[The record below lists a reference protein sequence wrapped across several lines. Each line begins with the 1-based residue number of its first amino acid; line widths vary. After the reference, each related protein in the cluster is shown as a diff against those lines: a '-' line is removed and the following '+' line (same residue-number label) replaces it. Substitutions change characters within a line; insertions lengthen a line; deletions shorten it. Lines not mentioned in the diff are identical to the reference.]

1 MSNLKALPGGERP
14 RERMMANGPEGL
26 SDAELIAVLLGS
38 GNRQQSVFDMAGNLL
53 EMYGGIH
60 GIGRASGAALAKLE
74 GLGHARACAIG
85 AAFELG
91 RRATGHRPRLG
102 QRLGQASDVWTHLRA
117 RLCHKPVEEFWA
129 LGLDVRH
136 RVRFE
141 SCLARGCLTGVEVHP
156 RDIFRVLI
164 QQGVAAVI
172 FCHNHPSGDPCPSRE
187 DIDLTHRLREVG
199 QLCGISV
206 LDHVVVAQE
215 GYVSIAERGWE

>member
-1 MSNLKALPGGERP
+1 MPNLKAFPSSDRP
-14 RERMMANGPEGL
+14 RERMMAHGPAGL
-26 SDAELIAVLLGS
+26 SDSELIAVLLGS
-38 GNRQQSVFDMAGNLL
+38 GNRTQNVVDMAGNLL
-53 EMYGGIH
+53 ETYGGLN
-60 GIGRASGAALAKLE
+60 GLGRAAGTALA
-74 GLGHARACAIG
+74 GFDGVGPARACALG

-117 RLCHKPVEEFWA
+117 RLCDKPIEEFWA

-156 RDIFRVLI
+156 RDVFRVLI
-164 QQGVAAVI
+164 EQGVAAVI
-172 FCHNHPSGDPCPSRE
+172 FCHNHPSGEPTPSRE
-187 DIDLTHRLREVG
+187 DLDLTQRLREVG

-206 LDHVVVAQE
+206 LDHVVVAQD
-215 GYVSIAERGWE
+215 GFVSIAERGWI